1 MIQKVLLE
9 IVRAADK
16 VLVGIEINAV
26 GILLE
31 RIGGQLPAHE
41 HCQQQYE
48 GQGDRQTE
56 KVDEGVEAVLA
67 DEVEE
72 RFHDNTVTLL
82 TALDLAKTVP

>member
-1 MIQKVLLE
+1 ME
-9 IVRAADK
+9 
-16 VLVGIEINAV
+16 
-26 GILLE
+26 
-31 RIGGQLPAHE
+31 LPAHE
-41 HCQQQYE
+41 HCQQQHE

>member
-1 MIQKVLLE
+1 MLLE
-9 IVRAADK
+9 IICAADK
-16 VLVGIEINAV
+16 ILIGIEIDAV

-41 HCQQQYE
+41 HCQQQHE

-56 KVDEGVEAVLA
+56 KVDEGVEPVLA

-72 RFHDNTVTLL
+72 LFHDNTVNLL